1 MTPKT
6 YVTSRCCILT
16 SFILVL
22 TGSPAINKVAH
33 AHGPSANA
41 SAVFHA
47 KDEALQLAFHA
58 ADRIEER
65 TVILTDEQKIA
76 VEKLARAPVETQ
88 LWTLYLGWRGK
99 ECLGFAVID
108 THLVRAAP
116 ATVMVVL
123 SPSGAVGRVELLAFY
138 DAANLLPPKEWSRQ
152 FEGRK
157 IGDDLEVGSGIRGIA
172 GSAAGAN
179 AVASSVRRVLAL
191 HNVLQ
196 TQESLPR
203 G

>member
-1 MTPKT
+1 MTHST
-6 YVTSRCCILT
+6 HVTPRCCILT

-22 TGSPAINKVAH
+22 TGSLAINKVAN

-41 SAVFHA
+41 SAVFHT

-65 TVILTDEQKIA
+65 TVILTDQQKIA

-88 LWTLYLGWRGK
+88 LWTLYLGWRGA

-108 THLVRAAP
+108 TPPVRAAP
-116 ATVMVVL
+116 AAVMVVV
-123 SPSGAVGRVELLAFY
+123 SPSGAVRRVELLAFH
-138 DAANLLPPKEWSRQ
+138 DTENLLPPKEWSRQ

-157 IGDDLEVGSGIRGIA
+157 IGDDLEVGSGISSIA
-172 GSAAGAN
+172 GSAVGAN
-179 AVASSVRRVLAL
+179 AAASSVRRVLAL

-196 TQESLPR
+196 KQESLPR